1 MSLTKNLQ
9 APTKKICFIA
19 NYKTCWVFWGFDQ
32 VCSTCQVREIPMQSH
47 MRSAVFA
54 RTTWVNLGAKV
65 LNQSSFMPNMKIQVN
80 FVPTAK
86 KQYLAL
92 FCNINSMTS

>member
-1 MSLTKNLQ
+1 
-9 APTKKICFIA
+9 
-19 NYKTCWVFWGFDQ
+19 
-32 VCSTCQVREIPMQSH
+32 
-47 MRSAVFA
+47 
-54 RTTWVNLGAKV
+54 
-65 LNQSSFMPNMKIQVN
+65 MKIQVN